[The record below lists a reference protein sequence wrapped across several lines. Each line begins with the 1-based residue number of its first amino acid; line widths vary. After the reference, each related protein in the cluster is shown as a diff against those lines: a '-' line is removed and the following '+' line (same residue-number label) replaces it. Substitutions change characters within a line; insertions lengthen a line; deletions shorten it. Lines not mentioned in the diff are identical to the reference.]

1 MGELGQLGLLAPELL
16 TPDHRVASFT
26 CGRPALDAWLRDM
39 ALHNQR
45 ENYTRTFVVRD
56 AAMEVKGYY
65 ALCAGVLFRK
75 EAPKILARHGAP
87 AELPVAL
94 LARLAVH
101 NDVKGNGLGRTLL
114 AHALQTVCLAARQV
128 AFRAVVVDA
137 LDEEAAK
144 FYRRLHFQ
152 ETRIG
157 PLKLALPI
165 ADILPSI
172 AIAELD
178 KG

>member
-1 MGELGQLGLLAPELL
+1 
-16 TPDHRVASFT
+16 
-26 CGRPALDAWLRDM
+26 M

-75 EAPKILARHGAP
+75 EAPKALAKHGAP
-87 AELPVAL
+87 TELPIAL

-101 NDVKGNGLGRTLL
+101 NDVKGNGLGRILL
-114 AHALQTVCLAARQV
+114 AHALQTTCLAARQV
-128 AFRAVVVDA
+128 AFRAMVVDA

-152 ETRIG
+152 ETKIN
-157 PLKLALPI
+157 PLKLVLPI
-165 ADILPSI
+165 TDILQSI
-172 AIAELD
+172 AAAERD
-178 KG
+178 EE

>member
-1 MGELGQLGLLAPELL
+1 MGELGRLGLFSPELL
-16 TPDHRVASFT
+16 APDHRVDDFT
-26 CGRPALDAWLRDM
+26 CGRPMLDVWLRDM

-56 AAMEVKGYY
+56 ATMEVKGYY

-75 EAPKILARHGAP
+75 DAPRALAKHGAP

-101 NDVKGNGLGRTLL
+101 NDVKGNGLGRILL
-114 AHALQTVCLAARQV
+114 AHALQTTCLAARQV
-128 AFRAVVVDA
+128 AFRAMMVDA
-137 LDEEAAK
+137 LDEEAAN

-152 ETRIG
+152 ETKIN
-157 PLKLALPI
+157 PLKLVLPI
-165 ADILPSI
+165 TDIRQSI
-172 AIAELD
+172 AAAERD
-178 KG
+178 